1 MTNSLHKTHRCSK
14 QGSIRMN
21 TQLERIPFPLI
32 QQAWVLVMER
42 GMTLEEAAVKLQLT
56 RPRLERMLLA
66 LAQRRETTC
75 LH

>member
-1 MTNSLHKTHRCSK
+1 MS
-14 QGSIRMN
+14 

-42 GMTLEEAAVKLQLT
+42 GVPLEAAALQLQLT